1 MTTPET
7 IDQERRYT
15 AGWRMRRDG
24 KPCPDLQYEGIGRL
38 DADAAVRCRREIEW
52 SRGTDGQVVQAF
64 DADGGST

>member
-1 MTTPET
+1 MSTPET

-24 KPCPDLQYEGIGRL
+24 KPCPDSRFEAIGWL

-52 SRGTDGQVVQAF
+52 SRWTDGQVVQAF